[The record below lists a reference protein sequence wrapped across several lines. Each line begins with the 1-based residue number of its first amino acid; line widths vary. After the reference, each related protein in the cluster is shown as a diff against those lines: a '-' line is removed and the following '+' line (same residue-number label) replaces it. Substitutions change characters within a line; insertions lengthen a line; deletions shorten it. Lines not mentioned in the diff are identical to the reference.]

1 MFFDNED
8 KEVEEEVFTEEG
20 EVDEEVG
27 STDKE
32 VQDIFIEL
40 DSILFVVFFD
50 NEEEEVEDIFTEVDN
65 IDLEVI
71 NILFVFFQVSVW

>member
-1 MFFDNED
+1 MRRQA
-8 KEVEEEVFTEEG
+8 
-20 EVDEEVG
+20 EEVG

-50 NEEEEVEDIFTEVDN
+50 NEDKEVFFDKEEEEVEEEIFFINLDN
-65 IDLEVI
+65 IDLD

>member
-1 MFFDNED
+1 MEVFFDNE
-8 KEVEEEVFTEEG
+8 EEEVEDIFIEVG

-32 VQDIFIEL
+32 VEDIFIEV
-40 DSILFVVFFD
+40 DNILFVVFFD
-50 NEEEEVEDIFTEVDN
+50 NEEEEVEDIFTELDN
-65 IDLEVI
+65 IDLD

>member
-1 MFFDNED
+1 MFFDNEEEEVEEIFI
-8 KEVEEEVFTEEG
+8 KLEEVVEEEVFTEEG

-40 DSILFVVFFD
+40 D
-50 NEEEEVEDIFTEVDN
+50 N
-65 IDLEVI
+65 IDLD

>member
-1 MFFDNED
+1 MR
-8 KEVEEEVFTEEG
+8 KQA
-20 EVDEEVG
+20 EEVG

-40 DSILFVVFFD
+40 DSILFVVFID
-50 NEEEEVEDIFTEVDN
+50 KEEEEVFFDNEDKEVEEEIFFINLDN
-65 IDLEVI
+65 IDLD

>member
-1 MFFDNED
+1 MRRQA
-8 KEVEEEVFTEEG
+8 
-20 EVDEEVG
+20 EEVG

-50 NEEEEVEDIFTEVDN
+50 NEEEEVFFDNEDKEVQEEIFFINLDN
-65 IDLEVI
+65 IDL
-71 NILFVFFQVSVW
+71 VFFQVGVWWL

>member
-1 MFFDNED
+1 MR
-8 KEVEEEVFTEEG
+8 KQA
-20 EVDEEVG
+20 EEVG

-50 NEEEEVEDIFTEVDN
+50 NEEEEVEDIFTELDN
-65 IDLEVI
+65 IDLD